1 MVQGGH
7 AQFPQTLPASNMGE
21 HVEEEL
27 VEVGVAVLV
36 DDEQGLLAVVLRLD
50 AVLGLLGLVV
60 EEIFC
65 IPNRVYINI
74 YTM

>member
-1 MVQGGH
+1 
-7 AQFPQTLPASNMGE
+7 MGE

-36 DDEQGLLAVVLRLD
+36 DDEQGLLAIVLQLD

-65 IPNRVYINI
+65 IPTGYKSIYIPCNI
-74 YTM
+74 T

>member
-1 MVQGGH
+1 
-7 AQFPQTLPASNMGE
+7 MGE

-36 DDEQGLLAVVLRLD
+36 DEQGLLAVVLRLD
-50 AVLGLLGLVV
+50 AVLGLLGLAV

-74 YTM
+74 YIPCNIT

>member
-1 MVQGGH
+1 MIQGGH
-7 AQFPQTLPASNMGE
+7 VQFPQTLPSSDTGE

-36 DDEQGLLAVVLRLD
+36 DEEQELLAVFLWLD

-60 EEIFC
+60 EEILC
-65 IPNRVYINI
+65 IPRRVYIN
-74 YTM
+74 